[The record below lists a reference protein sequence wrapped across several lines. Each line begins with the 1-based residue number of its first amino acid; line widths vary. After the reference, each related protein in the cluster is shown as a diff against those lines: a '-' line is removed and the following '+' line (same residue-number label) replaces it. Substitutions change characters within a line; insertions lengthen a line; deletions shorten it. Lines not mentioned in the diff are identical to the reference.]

1 MDDRKEM
8 SIEEAFAALESLL
21 KELGE
26 GEFDL
31 ETSFGKYQEGLELVR
46 LLTGRIDGIEK
57 KLQILEEEAARHD

>member
-1 MDDRKEM
+1 MDDPKEM

-31 ETSFGKYQEGLELVR
+31 EASFGKYQEGLELVR